1 MIYNIYSDAAEYNAH
16 SSLGVLPQINQLR
29 ANTVGPTRLIE
40 DSILQKRPNQIL
52 EPEIDRILNPH
63 SIKKIKPQ
71 IQNLK
76 NKSCF
81 SSGSVS
87 EIEEEFVKEKSTE
100 PEKVIFDGKPKV
112 GIVFDGMLKKTD
124 NLVKNISLN
133 ENDFSDEDN
142 DLFVI

>member
-16 SSLGVLPQINQLR
+16 SSLGSLPQINQLR
-29 ANTVGPTRLIE
+29 ANTVGPTRLVE
-40 DSILQKRPNQIL
+40 DSIMQKRPVQTL
-52 EPEIDRILNPH
+52 EPEIARILNPS

-71 IQNLK
+71 MGAVK

-81 SSGSVS
+81 SSGSIS
-87 EIEEEFVKEKSTE
+87 EIEEEFEKDKSEE
-100 PEKVIFDGKPKV
+100 PEKLVLDGKPKI
-112 GIVFDGMLKKTD
+112 GIVFGGMLKKTD

-142 DLFVI
+142 DLFVS